1 MKWIEA
7 AKEGQGYVL
16 SVELKKKRDAIEAK
30 AAEVLKK
37 SGAKPCTLYGI
48 TDGSP
53 DVSSVEI
60 GIKDGEDYMFFMP
73 CSTWRSAMEFE
84 LLKIL
89 PVYPEC
95 SGYLNTFDDE
105 PAYITED
112 STAEDVEAWRAF
124 NQRRAERYEQARQL
138 AIANYRVYNE
148 MMAQIIP
155 NFEGAEPCC
164 AQTTEVVRGGIS
176 FTVRYYKHEGNA
188 FCMEVRPG
196 TKATPDGFKL
206 IAENC

>member
-60 GIKDGEDYMFFMP
+60 GIKDGEDYMFL
-73 CSTWRSAMEFE
+73 CH
-84 LLKIL
+84 
-89 PVYPEC
+89 
-95 SGYLNTFDDE
+95 
-105 PAYITED
+105 
-112 STAEDVEAWRAF
+112 
-124 NQRRAERYEQARQL
+124 ARHGG
-138 AIANYRVYNE
+138 
-148 MMAQIIP
+148 AQW
-155 NFEGAEPCC
+155 N
-164 AQTTEVVRGGIS
+164 S
-176 FTVRYYKHEGNA
+176 
-188 FCMEVRPG
+188 
-196 TKATPDGFKL
+196 
-206 IAENC
+206 NC